1 MASSILHSAVL
12 VLIFLISNS
21 SASLI
26 EERIQNSG
34 GRSSILPTADFEIS
48 MVCLNAS
55 NPILTATSDR
65 ARNSSDRRDSRAVK
79 RAKLPA
85 IIVER
90 STEIKEAIAIES
102 DGCLSNNDIISR
114 HPSIIYLLLGGM
126 IGVIASIPSIIMIL
140 IIIFRYSQRQS

>member
-1 MASSILHSAVL
+1 MASSILHFAVL

-34 GRSSILPTADFEIS
+34 GISSILPVIDFETS

-65 ARNSSDRRDSRAVK
+65 ARNSSDRRDNRAVK
-79 RAKLPA
+79 KAKLPA
-85 IIVER
+85 IILET

-114 HPSIIYLLLGGM
+114 HPSIVYLLLGGM
-126 IGVIASIPSIIMIL
+126 IGVILSIPGIIIIL
-140 IIIFRYSQRQS
+140 IIAFRYSQR